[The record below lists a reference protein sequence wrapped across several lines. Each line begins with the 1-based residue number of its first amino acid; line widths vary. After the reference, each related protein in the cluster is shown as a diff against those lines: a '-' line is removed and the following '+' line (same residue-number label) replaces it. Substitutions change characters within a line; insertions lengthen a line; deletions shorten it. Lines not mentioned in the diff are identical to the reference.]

1 VEGLKFE
8 CRVECVICVRDGSSM
23 QRARSVCTCTVHGTC
38 HCARYVSKSQL
49 LCVFMCVC
57 VCVRACV
64 CVCVCEHR
72 PAFSTG
78 ANTELLGG
86 DGHECRTN
94 SCDVVNCVCISSH

>member
-1 VEGLKFE
+1 MQS
-8 CRVECVICVRDGSSM
+8 RVCDLCARWELNAACAFCVHM
-23 QRARSVCTCTVHGTC
+23 
-38 HCARYVSKSQL
+38 HCARYVS
-49 LCVFMCVC
+49 LCTVCVKITIIVCVYVCVC
-57 VCVRACV
+57 VCACVCV